1 MSMTRKNRRRIARWL
16 LRSKEGRMVIRADF
30 VWLWDGNTFYFL
42 QCRMHNEH
50 RIYLPPPEPEDV

>member
-16 LRSKEGRMVIRADF
+16 LRIKEGRMVIRADF

-50 RIYLPPPEPEDV
+50 RIYLPPEE